1 MSKFAGLMEASA
13 GVKLSVLATG
23 FVILGGIFYLI
34 GAFDGPDDSVLA
46 VSEPVATVTPKSIA
60 AVEPQPVTP
69 EPEATPAPS
78 DPPEIAAP
86 ADNIAPE
93 ADVPAP
99 RFDLVRV
106 EQDGTTL
113 IAGTGTP
120 ETEIVIVMDGAELGR
135 VTSDNSGAFV
145 SFLSLPQSDGARVL
159 SLVSRDVNGDV
170 ASEEQVILA
179 PNPVVAALAPVGD
192 TPSEEVNAPEAP
204 ADAQVLSTNS
214 ENAPASN
221 AVIAEA
227 AETASDPDAVT
238 AEVAEIAPAPDVV
251 TTEVAEAAP
260 DPDIAK
266 AEVAETPPDTD
277 FVTPEAVESA
287 ALLTADGVP
296 GPELQ
301 QTTAVAAVEPQK
313 STPEVPSE
321 AVSTPPKVTTPAPVT
336 VLRADAD
343 GVEVLQPAVTD
354 TAPEVMASVALD
366 AISYSDI
373 GDVQLSGRAPDQG
386 SVRVYLDNAPV
397 ATLEVDD
404 KGRWRGDLPQVET
417 GVYTLRID
425 QVDASGAVTSR
436 VETPFKREEPE
447 VLSAA
452 LAQQGDSSAQ
462 VRAVTVQ
469 TGATL
474 WAIARDTYGDGMLF
488 VRVFDANRDSIRDPD
503 LIYPGQVFALPE

>member
-1 MSKFAGLMEASA
+1 MSKFAGLMEANA

-23 FVILGGIFYLI
+23 FVILGGVFYLI
-34 GAFDGPDDSVLA
+34 GAFDGPDDSLLA
-46 VSEPVATVTPKSIA
+46 VSEPVATVAPESLA
-60 AVEPQPVTP
+60 AVEPQPVAP

-78 DPPEIAAP
+78 DAPEIAAP
-86 ADNIAPE
+86 ADSIAPE
-93 ADVPAP
+93 VDVPAP
-99 RFDLVRV
+99 RFDVVRV

-179 PNPVVAALAPVGD
+179 PNPVVAALAPDGD
-192 TPSEEVNAPEAP
+192 APSEEVNEPETP
-204 ADAQVLSTNS
+204 ANAQVLSTDS
-214 ENAPASN
+214 ATAPAPN

-227 AETASDPDAVT
+227 AETTSDPDAVT
-238 AEVAEIAPAPDVV
+238 AEVAETAPDPDVV
-251 TTEVAEAAP
+251 TPEV
-260 DPDIAK
+260 
-266 AEVAETPPDTD
+266 VET
-277 FVTPEAVESA
+277 A
-287 ALLTADGVP
+287 ALPTAEGVP

-321 AVSTPPKVTTPAPVT
+321 TVSTPPTATTSAPVT

-488 VRVFDANRDSIRDPD
+488 VRVFEANRDSIRDPD

>member
-1 MSKFAGLMEASA
+1 MSKFAGLLEANA
-13 GVKLSVLATG
+13 GVKLSVLAVG
-23 FVILGGIFYLI
+23 VVLLGGIIYLT
-34 GAFDGPDDSVLA
+34 GVFDGSDDTLLA
-46 VSEPVATVTPKSIA
+46 VPEPVAMVAPESIA
-60 AVEPQPVTP
+60 VVEPQPSAP
-69 EPEATPAPS
+69 EPELTPAPS
-78 DPPEIAAP
+78 VAPEVAAP
-86 ADNIAPE
+86 VDSMAPE
-93 ADVPAP
+93 VDVPAP

-106 EQDGTTL
+106 EPDGTTL
-113 IAGTGTP
+113 IAGTATP
-120 ETEIVIVMDGAELGR
+120 ETEIVIVMDGAELGQ
-135 VTSDNSGAFV
+135 VMSDNSGAFV
-145 SFLSLPQSDGARVL
+145 SFLSLPQSDSARVL
-159 SLVSRDVNGDV
+159 SLVSRHVDGDV
-170 ASEEQVILA
+170 TSEEQVILA
-179 PNPVVAALAPVGD
+179 PTPQIAAVVSDGEA
-192 TPSEEVNAPEAP
+192 PSEELIESQAP
-204 ADAQVLSTNS
+204 AKAQVSSAESDT
-214 ENAPASN
+214 ASVSD
-221 AVIAEA
+221 ADASDV
-227 AETASDPDAVT
+227 AETT
-238 AEVAEIAPAPDVV
+238 PAPDAAATMVAN
-251 TTEVAEAAP
+251 TTPDPDVATAEVAEAAP
-260 DPDIAK
+260 APDAVPTEATETDPGPG
-266 AEVAETPPDTD
+266 V
-277 FVTPEAVESA
+277 VTPEIADMA
-287 ALLTADGVP
+287 ALPTAEGAP
-296 GPELQ
+296 APELQ
-301 QTTAVAAVEPQK
+301 ETTAVAEVEPQM
-313 STPEVPSE
+313 SAPEVLPK
-321 AVSTPPKVTTPAPVT
+321 AISTPPTASTPAPVT

-373 GDVQLSGRAPDQG
+373 GDVRLSGRAPDQG

-417 GVYTLRID
+417 GIYTLRID

-452 LAQQGDSSAQ
+452 LAQQGSSTAQ